1 VSAFRKFR
9 EFDLGHECIPDATT
23 LMNFRPILEQ
33 NILGAA
39 MFNKVGALLF
49 ANDMKL
55 SGETIVDATD
65 NTGPTCVARK

>member
-1 VSAFRKFR
+1 
-9 EFDLGHECIPDATT
+9 
-23 LMNFRPILEQ
+23 MNFRPILEQ